1 MKALK
6 KMKMKWQNGS
16 KESLAKK
23 TSYVIGVVV
32 VVCMLI
38 MVVISASMSGV
49 FLTNS
54 IQREFEEIAGKNGL
68 TVQSI
73 INTASNT
80 ASSMQT
86 FIETEYDDYAKN
98 GYSGETE
105 KSALYNVKLQ
115 RMNKR

>member
-23 TSYVIGVVV
+23 TSYAIGVVV

-38 MVVISASMSGV
+38 IVVISASMSGV

-73 INTASNT
+73 IDTASNT

-86 FIETEYDDYAKN
+86 FIESMTTMPRMAIP
-98 GYSGETE
+98 E
-105 KSALYNVKLQ
+105 KPRKVHYI
-115 RMNKR
+115 M